1 MNRNKTYFLI
11 ISATILSTMFGVSC
25 ATLQSSPPEKQAAN
39 TNSAQTSPTNPTK
52 TNPASP
58 TNNPTPPVNASPIPE
73 APANISKRNT
83 DTDESEINTKPLP
96 KPVQPVKNDPIAIS
110 PPTEGC
116 KITTALISDP
126 NPPLN
131 VRSSPKVANDNIV
144 DKLDNGKIVFVTEEK
159 DGWLKI
165 TQPQGW
171 ISKNQTESS
180 CPSVNQ
186 RINLDNNQNTAIVKG
201 RIIGGGSHTYI
212 INANQGQTITL
223 KSNSGPLPLVFADSD
238 TNRQKELSGGA
249 GMTNKSNWSDK
260 LPVTGDY
267 ILELDSNFQGFK
279 YDFSIEIK

>member
-11 ISATILSTMFGVSC
+11 ITATILSTMFGVSC

-39 TNSAQTSPTNPTK
+39 TNSAQTSPTK
-52 TNPASP
+52 TNPPSP
-58 TNNPTPPVNASPIPE
+58 TNNPTPPVNNRPIPE
-73 APANISKRNT
+73 VPANISKLNT
-83 DTDESEINTKPLP
+83 DKNESETNTKPLP
-96 KPVQPVKNDPIAIS
+96 KPAQPVKNQPIAIS

-116 KITTALISDP
+116 KISMALISDP

-131 VRSSPKVANDNIV
+131 VRSSPKVADGNIV
-144 DKLDNGKIVFVTEEK
+144 GKLDNGRIVSVTEEK
-159 DGWLKI
+159 EGWLKI

-186 RINLDNNQNTAIVKG
+186 RINLNNNQNTAIVKG

-212 INANQGQTITL
+212 ITANQGQTMTL
-223 KSNSGPLPLVFADSD
+223 KSNEGPLPLVFAGSD
-238 TNRQKELSGGA
+238 TNRQKDLSGGA
-249 GMTNKSNWSDK
+249 GMSNKPNWSGQ

-267 ILELDSNFQGFK
+267 ILQLDSNFRGFK
-279 YDFSIEIK
+279 YDFSIEVK